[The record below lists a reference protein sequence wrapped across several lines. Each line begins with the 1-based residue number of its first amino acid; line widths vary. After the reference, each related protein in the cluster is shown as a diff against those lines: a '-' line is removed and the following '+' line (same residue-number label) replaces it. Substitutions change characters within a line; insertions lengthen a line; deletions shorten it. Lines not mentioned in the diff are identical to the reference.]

1 MQNNRKIKLSELE
14 DQMMKQQE
22 DEERLRYDYGT
33 ISDDAIKER
42 LFKTMTYDVHLR
54 IKINQWLETD
64 KTLLLFIRQHA
75 SLLDK
80 YGSFKME
87 LELHQSYINITQS
100 VLDWLSGMSE
110 KLFIRNNINDKFFKL
125 QIYINKQLKKSKEQF
140 KNIEEKLAKSLQYQ
154 EQMTTSS
161 EIDIRLITS
170 LIVMFVRQDQQRFNV
185 EFITKRYLLMLNA
198 KDVRLVHEFFHLQPS
213 LRQVTVIFCT
223 FNNHSSFLY
232 DI

>member
-1 MQNNRKIKLSELE
+1 MQKNLKRKLNDLE
-14 DQMMKQQE
+14 DPMMKHKE
-22 DEERLRYDYGT
+22 AEEKLRYDYGT

-42 LFKTMTYDVHLR
+42 LFKTMTYDVHRR

-75 SLLDK
+75 SLLAQ

-87 LELHQSYINITQS
+87 LELHQSYINMTQS

-110 KLFIRNNINDKFFKL
+110 KLFIRNNINEKFFKL
-125 QIYINKQLKKSKEQF
+125 QIYVNKQLKKSKEQF
-140 KNIEEKLAKSLQYQ
+140 ENIEEKLAKSIEYQ
-154 EQMTTSS
+154 EQMTTSSSS

-170 LIVMFVRQDQQRFNV
+170 LIVMFVRQDQQRFNL

-198 KDVRLVHEFFHLQPS
+198 CVYKHKHQTTLS
-213 LRQVTVIFCT
+213 M
-223 FNNHSSFLY
+223 SKA
-232 DI
+232 